1 MTGLSLQALGIVLDP
16 AWRQGWPFTIRRL
29 PLAAHLA
36 SVNLL
41 GEETLIPRMG
51 RCWQGRQDRL
61 EKPGNCM
68 AVVGKRRPSSASL
81 SSEFEESA

>member
-1 MTGLSLQALGIVLDP
+1 MIGES
-16 AWRQGWPFTIRRL
+16 FRL
-29 PLAAHLA
+29 TSIKCKPLAGRST

-61 EKPGNCM
+61 EKSRKCM
-68 AVVGKRRPSSASL
+68 AVEGKRRPSSASL